1 MSLLVLPSVLL
12 KIAVIAIWLQEHLK
26 KEQMWIF
33 KGFFPFIMQTED
45 ACFLWEVDL
54 PNIFA
59 FLHSQL
65 AHWTSYRTEA
75 LKDSL
80 HADAA

>member
-1 MSLLVLPSVLL
+1 
-12 KIAVIAIWLQEHLK
+12 
-26 KEQMWIF
+26 
-33 KGFFPFIMQTED
+33 MQTED

-54 PNIFA
+54 PNNIFA